1 MPKPWHQR
9 QKEQGVKLV
18 LSWFAPRNAGRSTT
32 TARSSISSTRT
43 RQRATRRRCLSTML
57 GCIERKHTR
66 PLGAEYEH
74 HIQLFRQ
81 CLDWYGRFGTPED
94 EEDLYA
100 EIAKL
105 VTKLEAHLAA
115 EEPLPP
121 IFSLPAGRCH

>member
-1 MPKPWHQR
+1 M
-9 QKEQGVKLV
+9 
-18 LSWFAPRNAGRSTT
+18 LSWFAPRKCWKKYHDGEVKYFKHPDSAEGYE
-32 TARSSISSTRT
+32 A
-43 RQRATRRRCLSTML
+43 AVLEYHAWL
-57 GCIERKHTR
+57 HERKHTR

-94 EEDLYA
+94 EEDMYA

-105 VTKLEAHLAA
+105 VDKLEAHLAA

-121 IFSLPAGRCH
+121 VVRLPAGWCRLTRKRSYFVAFC